1 MLRVPRSS
9 LGLTFCRGKATRP
22 TSGDDYQYMQ
32 RTRIP
37 MLHFQPSLPRLPIP
51 ALEKTCERYLA
62 AQQPLLIEEAFRK
75 TKDNVDRFL
84 TTTGPQL
91 QQLLKAKDAKN
102 KHTSYISE
110 PWFDMYLRDRV
121 PLPINYNPLLMMNP
135 DARPAYNDQLV
146 RTTNLVVSSLRF
158 MKSLRAKQLEPEVFH
173 LNPAKSDTHTFR
185 TVASMTPSFISTYV
199 AYAFKAFPLDMSQY
213 QGLFGATRIPET
225 DKDRIYRNEDSR
237 HLVVLRNGNFYSVDV
252 LDEAG

>member
-1 MLRVPRSS
+1 M
-9 LGLTFCRGKATRP
+9 
-22 TSGDDYQYMQ
+22 
-32 RTRIP
+32 
-37 MLHFQPSLPRLPIP
+37 
-51 ALEKTCERYLA
+51 A

-158 MKSLRAKQLEPEVFH
+158 MKSLRAQQLEPEVFH